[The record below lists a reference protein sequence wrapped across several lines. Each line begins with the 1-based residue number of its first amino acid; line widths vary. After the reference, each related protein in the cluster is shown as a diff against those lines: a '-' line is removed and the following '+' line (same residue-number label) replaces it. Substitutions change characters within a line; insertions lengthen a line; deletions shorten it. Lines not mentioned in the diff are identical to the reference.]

1 MLESKM
7 KLKIVKFYAD
17 AIVPQYQ
24 SSGAAGFDFCAH
36 IDKPVKIPAG
46 AICAFGTGVGVEIP
60 AGYELQVRSRS
71 GLAYKNYVSL
81 LNGVGTIDSDYR
93 GEIHVLLKNHGK
105 TAFVVEPGMRIAQ
118 GVIAKV
124 EQVTWQEV
132 TTLSAS
138 ERSDKGFG
146 STGLK

>member
-1 MLESKM
+1 M
-7 KLKIVKFYAD
+7 
-17 AIVPQYQ
+17 
-24 SSGAAGFDFCAH
+24 
-36 IDKPVKIPAG
+36 
-46 AICAFGTGVGVEIP
+46 
-60 AGYELQVRSRS
+60 RSRS